1 MSYFEDIKKDYPE
14 AFLGNGL
21 KHAQVVSKIKK
32 DLGTDKAQYTYI
44 IAANNQ
50 IFALGKGTD
59 QRARVFSPLETD
71 LAAGGHIKGGIAAL
85 INIIYGNVER
95 IFIPAE
101 TSREALETESLLK
114 VKYHFHDIA
123 VKEISDNLIQ
133 QRLKQLQQELP
144 ASIYNEYIGDS
155 PIFVKVLLRIL
166 GDPSGNDFATMKK
179 VVYDLEKE
187 YPGTVK
193 AFNIFFKGGFKP
205 LAEPSNK
212 SQTSLFE
219 ILRKM
224 LMNKV
229 VEQSKKVLY

>member
-1 MSYFEDIKKDYPE
+1 MNYFEDIKKEYPE

-21 KHAQVVSKIKK
+21 KHAQVISKIKK
-32 DLGTDKAQYTYI
+32 DLGTPKAQYTYI
-44 IAANNQ
+44 VVANNQ

-59 QRARVFSPLETD
+59 QRAKVFSPLETD

-85 INIIYGNVER
+85 INILYGNVER
-95 IFIPAE
+95 IFIPAHN
-101 TSREALETESLLK
+101 SREALENESYLK
-114 VKYHFHDIA
+114 EKYHFHDIS
-123 VKEISDNLIQ
+123 VKDISSKLIQ
-133 QRLKQLQQELP
+133 QRLENLQQELP

-179 VVYDLEKE
+179 VVYELEKD

-193 AFNIFFKGGFKP
+193 AFNIFFKKGFKP
-205 LAEPSNK
+205 LIEPGNA

-219 ILRKM
+219 ILKK
-224 LMNKV
+224 LLINKV
-229 VEQSKKVLY
+229 VE